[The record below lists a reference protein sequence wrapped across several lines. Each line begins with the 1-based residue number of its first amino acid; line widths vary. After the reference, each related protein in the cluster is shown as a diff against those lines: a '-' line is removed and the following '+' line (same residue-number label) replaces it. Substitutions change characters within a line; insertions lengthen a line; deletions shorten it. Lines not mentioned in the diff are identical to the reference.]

1 MKYRAFGRT
10 EWLVSEIGFGAWGL
24 GGDAYGRLEERVALR
39 AVTRALECGI
49 NFFDT
54 ADLYG
59 AGQSETILG
68 RALAKDREEVF
79 LATKVGTL
87 PHRGFSMPQDFS
99 AAHLEGALAAS
110 LKRLRMDYVDLLQL
124 HSPDLSQINLA
135 EAVLVLESLQRRGL
149 VRAWGI
155 SARTP
160 ADARRVVGLPG
171 LASIQVN
178 FNLIDHRA
186 LDDGLFDFAQAKGVA
201 VIARTPLCFGYLTGQ
216 LKGTER
222 FEESDHR
229 NNWPPEQLRR
239 WAAAP
244 QAFAT
249 LHGPTRTPT
258 QLALKFCLHPIA
270 VSTVIPGMMNV
281 RQVEENAA
289 TPALPELTA
298 AEWAEIRQIYQ
309 LHTFY
314 DPTIKQRALSHTPAP
329 A

>member
-1 MKYRAFGRT
+1 MKYRVFGRT
-10 EWLVSEIGFGAWGL
+10 GWLVSEIGFGAWGL
-24 GGDAYGRLEERVALR
+24 GGDAYGRLEERVAWR
-39 AVTRALECGI
+39 TVARALECGI

-59 AGQSETILG
+59 AGQSEAILG
-68 RALAKDREEVF
+68 RALGRDRDDVF

-87 PHRGFSMPQDFS
+87 PHRGFFMPQDFS
-99 AAHLEGALAAS
+99 PAHLEGALAAS
-110 LKRLRMDYVDLLQL
+110 LKRLRMDHVDLLQL
-124 HSPDLSQINLA
+124 HSPDLSQINL
-135 EAVLVLESLQRRGL
+135 EAALSVLESLQRRGL

-186 LDDGLFDFAQAKGVA
+186 LDNGLFDFAQAKGVA
-201 VIARTPLCFGYLTGQ
+201 VVARTPLCFGYLTGQ
-216 LKGTER
+216 LKGDER

-229 NNWPPEQLRR
+229 NNWPSEQLRR

-244 QAFAT
+244 QAFAA
-249 LHGPTRTPT
+249 LYGPTRTAT
-258 QLALKFCLHPIA
+258 QLALKFALQPVA
-270 VSTVIPGMMNV
+270 VSTVIPGMMDV

-289 TPALPELTA
+289 APALAELTP
-298 AEWAEIRQIYQ
+298 AEWAEVRRIYQ
-309 LHTFY
+309 THTFY
-314 DPTIKQRALSHTPAP
+314 DPTIKQRALSHSPTPA
-329 A
+329 